1 MKPTKV
7 YFDIVNAIKD
17 KAQVICLV
25 GSARSSKTTSAVQVY
40 DTTATMRRTLRKYSI
55 VSQSLP
61 HLKDGVLD
69 EYRKYQAREKVFR
82 DHNKGDKVFE
92 VPNAVGTST
101 LINYFSLDVDGN
113 KAIGPG
119 RDWLWL
125 NEPNRGI
132 TYQSYNDLTIRT
144 TELTIMDWNPSG
156 SFWDDG
162 ETNNLKMIME
172 HPKTRVLHSTFL
184 DNVDNLSKAQIE
196 MFLHRKRLSK
206 TIPYWAYWWKVFGEG
221 VHGVLLEERIMPQLN
236 WVKAPPPDATKIP
249 NGLDFGFFPAPTA
262 HVELW
267 VRPKAI
273 TGKMMDDLYIKVTL
287 YSQRLSI
294 NSKSPT
300 VGNLVDALEAKSID
314 KRHKTIAES
323 AEPRN
328 LEDMRGAGYSIE
340 GVVKTGI
347 ESSIPL
353 FHDYNIHFVEG
364 AASEKGYKEFDEFR
378 YKRSKKGVI
387 QGVPEDGQADHVI
400 DAVRYVLLSRNKRW
414 SLR

>member
-1 MKPTKV
+1 VKPTKV
-7 YFDIVNAIKD
+7 FHDIAEALRD
-17 KAQVICLV
+17 KMQVIALV
-25 GSARSSKTTSAVQVY
+25 GSARSSKTTSLIQTHDVCG
-40 DTTATMRRTLRKYSI
+40 LWRKSPRKFSI

-69 EYRKYQAREKVFR
+69 EYRKYQIREGVTR
-82 DHNKGDKVFE
+82 EHNKGDKVFK
-92 VPNAVGTST
+92 VGDHT

-119 RDWLWL
+119 RDWLWV
-125 NEPNRGI
+125 NEPNRGVSF
-132 TYQSYNDLTIRT
+132 QAYNDMTIRT
-144 TELTIMDWNPSG
+144 TEVTFLDWNPSG

-184 DNVDNLSKAQIE
+184 DNIDNLSKAQIE
-196 MFLHRKRLSK
+196 MFIHRKRLSK
-206 TIPYWAYWWKVFGEG
+206 KIPYWAYWWKVFGEG
-221 VHGVLLEERIMPQLN
+221 QHGVLLEERIMPHLT
-236 WVKAPPPDATKIP
+236 WVKAPPDDAVKIP

-267 VRPKAI
+267 VRPKSK
-273 TGKMMDDLYIKVTL
+273 TGKLMDDLYIKVTL
-287 YSQRLSI
+287 YNQKLSI
-294 NSKSPT
+294 NSRSPT
-300 VGNLVDALEAKSID
+300 VGNLVDALEAKGID

-328 LEDMRGAGYSIE
+328 LEDMRSSGYSIE

-364 AASEKGYKEFDEFR
+364 AASAKGYKEFDEFK
-378 YKRSKKGVI
+378 YKRNKKGVLLGI
-387 QGVPEDGQADHVI
+387 PEDGQPDHVI

-414 SLR
+414 SIK